1 MHKHLNHLMYRR
13 LRSLLKNIAMP
24 ASNTEG
30 VKAANPVHSQATST
44 PTESSPYNYTTE
56 GKATILTPK
65 KDEVFY
71 NPIQQFNRDI
81 STLSIIAYDQ
91 LRAEQNELKNK
102 SKNKKRKLLGL
113 TILEALSASGLRSC
127 RYGLEI
133 PNVYK
138 IVANDLSPDA
148 VASINRNI
156 EHNQLIGKVVANQDD
171 AIKFMAS
178 TTNKFNIV
186 DLDPYGT
193 ASPFL
198 DSAIQCIEEDGM
210 LLVTCTDAAVL
221 AGSGY
226 PEKCFALYGGNNFGN
241 SYINSET
248 NHEVGIRLMLQSV
261 AATAA
266 KYKKSIEPMLSL
278 SIDYYFRVWV
288 KVKTSP
294 IRVKNLA
301 SETML
306 TFGCN
311 GCGHK
316 IAQPLGIRN
325 DNKYVYP
332 KLVGQVSSHCQFCG
346 STFNVAGPMFVG
358 PLHNQKFINKILQL
372 NENCDKQTYKTSER
386 IKGMLTLTQSEL
398 DSVPFFYNLNHL
410 SSMFKSPPISIDEYS
425 KAVGNMGYKLSLT
438 HAKKNCIKSDIPWEK
453 NLEIIRQWTIKQ
465 NKAYVEEM
473 RSKFESE
480 GSLNEKITEKL
491 TKLEQDIT
499 YSPNLN
505 EKSVGAQILNYL
517 KKQEL
522 ATDVAVDFDTSNEES
537 DKILKLRKVKMVRYQ
552 ENPTKNW
559 GPMARPK

>member
-1 MHKHLNHLMYRR
+1 M
-13 LRSLLKNIAMP
+13 ST
-24 ASNTEG
+24 SNTEA
-30 VKAANPVHSQATST
+30 VKSAQPVPAQPIPTSADT
-44 PTESSPYNYTTE
+44 SSFNYTTE

-65 KDEVFY
+65 KDKVFY

-81 STLSIIAYDQ
+81 STLSIIAYDHI
-91 LRAEQNELKNK
+91 RAEQNELKNK
-102 SKNKKRKLLGL
+102 NKNKKRKLLGL

-148 VASINRNI
+148 VTSINRNI
-156 EHNQLIGKVVANQDD
+156 EHNQLTGKVVANQGD
-171 AIKFMAS
+171 AIKYMAS
-178 TTNKFNIV
+178 APSKFNVV

-193 ASPFL
+193 ASPFI
-198 DSAIQCIEEDGM
+198 DAAIQCVEEDGM

-248 NHEVGIRLMLQSV
+248 NHEVGIRLMLQSI

-266 KYKKSIEPMLSL
+266 RYKKSIEPMLSL

-294 IRVKNLA
+294 IKVKNLA

-306 TFGCN
+306 TYGCN
-311 GCGHK
+311 GCGQK
-316 IAQPLGIRN
+316 VVQPLGIRN

-332 KLVGQVSSHCQFCG
+332 KLVGQAKSHCEFCG
-346 STFNVAGPMFVG
+346 STYNVAGPMYAG
-358 PLHNQKFINKILQL
+358 PLHNQEFIKTLLTVLAKSENKV
-372 NENCDKQTYKTSER
+372 YKTSER
-386 IKGMLTLTQSEL
+386 IKGMLTLAQSEL
-398 DSVPFFYNLNHL
+398 DTVPFFYNLNHL
-410 SSMFKSPPISIDEYS
+410 SSIFKSPPISIDEYS

-453 NLEIIRQWTIKQ
+453 NLEIIREWTIKQ
-465 NKAYVEEM
+465 NKLYIEEM
-473 RSKFESE
+473 KTKLESE

-491 TKLEQDIT
+491 AKLDEDIT

-505 EKSVGAQILNYL
+505 EKSVGAQILKYF
-517 KKQEL
+517 KQKRAGTYE
-522 ATDVAVDFDTSNEES
+522 VVVDFDTSNAES
-537 DKILKLRKVKMVRYQ
+537 EKISKLRKVKMVRYQ

>member
-1 MHKHLNHLMYRR
+1 MYRR
-13 LRSLLKNIAMP
+13 LRSLLNSLTMSTSSPEGAKVAQKVP
-24 ASNTEG
+24 LQTAAAS
-30 VKAANPVHSQATST
+30 
-44 PTESSPYNYTTE
+44 TESSSFNYTTE

-91 LRAEQNELKNK
+91 LRNEQNELKNRN
-102 SKNKKRKLLGL
+102 KNKKRKLLGL

-138 IVANDLSPDA
+138 IVANDLSADA

-156 EHNQLIGKVVANQDD
+156 EHNQLTGKVVANQGD

-178 TTNKFNIV
+178 TNNKFNIV

-193 ASPFL
+193 ASPFI

-248 NHEVGIRLMLQSV
+248 NHEVGIRLMLQSI
-261 AATAA
+261 ASTAA

-306 TFGCN
+306 TYGCN

-316 IAQPLGIRN
+316 VVQPLGIRN

-332 KLVGQVSSHCQFCG
+332 KLVGQVRSHCEYCG
-346 STFNVAGPMFVG
+346 STYNVAGPMYAG
-358 PLHNQKFINKILQL
+358 PLHNQDFINKILHL
-372 NENCDKQTYKTSER
+372 NEKSDTKVYKTSER
-386 IKGMLTLTQSEL
+386 IKGMLTLAQSEL
-398 DSVPFFYNLNHL
+398 NTVPFFYNLNHL
-410 SSMFKSPPISIDEYS
+410 SSIFKSPPISIDEYS
-425 KAVGNMGYKLSLT
+425 KAVGNLGYKLSLT

-465 NKAYVEEM
+465 NKAYIEEM
-473 RSKFESE
+473 KAKLESE

-491 TKLEQDIT
+491 AKLDQDIT

-505 EKSVGAQILNYL
+505 EKSVGAQILNYF
-517 KKQEL
+517 KSKN
-522 ATDVAVDFDTSNEES
+522 ADTGDVINFDTSNDES
-537 DKILKLRKVKMVRYQ
+537 EKILKLRKVKMVRYQ

>member
-1 MHKHLNHLMYRR
+1 MYRR
-13 LRSLLKNIAMP
+13 LRSLIKNIAMSTSNAEEAKVTQQTP
-24 ASNTEG
+24 LQAASSS
-30 VKAANPVHSQATST
+30 A
-44 PTESSPYNYTTE
+44 ESNSFNYTTE

-91 LRAEQNELKNK
+91 FRAEQNEQKNK
-102 SKNKKRKLLGL
+102 NKNKKRKLLGL

-148 VASINRNI
+148 VTSINRNI
-156 EHNQLIGKVVANQDD
+156 EHNQLTGKVVANQGD

-248 NHEVGIRLMLQSV
+248 NHEVGIRLMLQSI

-294 IRVKNLA
+294 IKVKTLA

-306 TFGCN
+306 TYGCN

-316 IAQPLGIRN
+316 VVQPLGIRN
-325 DNKYVYP
+325 DNKYIYP
-332 KLVGQVSSHCQFCG
+332 KLVGQVNSHCQYCG
-346 STFNVAGPMFVG
+346 STHTVAGPMYAG
-358 PLHNQKFINKILQL
+358 PLHNQTFINKILQL
-372 NENCDKQTYKTSER
+372 NEKSDKEIYKTSER
-386 IKGMLTLTQSEL
+386 IKGMLTLAQSEL
-398 DSVPFFYNLNHL
+398 NTVPFFYNLNHL
-410 SSMFKSPPISIDEYS
+410 NSIFKSPPISIGEYS
-425 KAVGNMGYKLSLT
+425 KAVGNLGYKLSLT

-465 NKAYVEEM
+465 NKAYIEEM
-473 RSKFESE
+473 KSKLETQ
-480 GSLNEKITEKL
+480 GSLNEMITEKL
-491 TKLEQDIT
+491 AKLGQDIT

-505 EKSVGAQILNYL
+505 EKSVGAQILNYF
-517 KKQEL
+517 KRKETG
-522 ATDVAVDFDTSNEES
+522 TDGNAIDFDTSNDES
-537 DKILKLRKVKMVRYQ
+537 DKILKLRKVKMVRFQ